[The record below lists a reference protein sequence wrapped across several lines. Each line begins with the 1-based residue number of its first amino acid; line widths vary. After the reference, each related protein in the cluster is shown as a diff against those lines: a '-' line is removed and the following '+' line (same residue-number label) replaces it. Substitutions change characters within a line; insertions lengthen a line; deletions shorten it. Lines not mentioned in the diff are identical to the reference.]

1 MSLPLKGIR
10 VLDFGRYI
18 AGPYCAAL
26 LAEYGAEVIRVEK
39 RDGSEDR
46 WNVPVAEGGE
56 GALFLQMNRNKRSL
70 TLDPMKPAGRALI
83 DRLLPTADVVV
94 ANLPGQTL
102 ERMGLGYERISS
114 VNPRIILTTVSAYG
128 PEGPMSRNVGFDGV
142 GQVMSGAVYMTG
154 TTEQPYRAMVPWVDF
169 GTALHCAF
177 CTLVALKER
186 ETSGKGQI
194 VRGTLLGTALTLGN
208 ALLIEQGVLGINRV
222 ATGNRGQTSAPNDLF
237 RTRDGWVVCQV
248 IGQPLF
254 ERWARL
260 MGEPE
265 WLSDPRFA
273 DDRARG
279 DNGAVISERMA
290 RWCAARSTAEILEIL
305 GSAMIPCGPLLAPQ
319 ETLDHP
325 QVAALGVLQPLDYPG
340 LPRPAPVGR
349 VPVTLSRTAPVER
362 RAPPVLGADTDAVLD
377 ELGYSADEIARL
389 RSEQVV

>member
-26 LAEYGAEVIRVEK
+26 LAEYGADVIRIEK

-46 WNVPVAEGGE
+46 WNTPVAEGGE

-70 TLDPMKPAGRALI
+70 TLDPMKPGGRAVI

-94 ANLPGQTL
+94 ANLPAQTL
-102 ERMGLGYERISS
+102 ERMGLDYARISA

-128 PEGPMSRNVGFDGV
+128 PSGPMSRNVGFDGV

-154 TTEQPYRAMVPWVDF
+154 TPEQPYRAMVPWVDF
-169 GTALHCAF
+169 GTALHCVF
-177 CTLVALKER
+177 CTMIALKER
-186 ETSGKGQI
+186 EASGKGQM

-237 RTRDGWVVCQV
+237 RTRDGWVICQV
-248 IGQPLF
+248 IGQPLY
-254 ERWARL
+254 ERWAKL

-265 WLSDPRFA
+265 WLRDARFR

-279 DNGAVISERMA
+279 DNGTVISERMA
-290 RWCAARSTAEILEIL
+290 RWCAERSTDDVLEIL
-305 GSAMIPCGPLLAPQ
+305 ASAMIPCGPLLAPQ

-340 LPRPAPVGR
+340 LPRSAPVGA
-349 VPVTLSRTAPVER
+349 VPVTLSRTDPVAR
-362 RAPPVLGADTDAVLD
+362 RPPPVLGADSDAVLGA
-377 ELGYSADEIARL
+377 LGYSAAEIAKL
-389 RSEQVV
+389 RADSVV

>member
-18 AGPYCAAL
+18 AGPYCATL
-26 LAEYGAEVIRVEK
+26 LAEYGAEVIRIEK

-70 TLDPMKPAGRALI
+70 TLDPMKPAGRAVI

-102 ERMGLGYERISS
+102 ERMGLGYERISA

-177 CTLVALKER
+177 CTLIALKER
-186 ETSGKGQI
+186 ESSGKGQI

-208 ALLIEQGVLGINRV
+208 ALLIEQGVLGIDRV

-254 ERWARL
+254 ERWAKL

-265 WLSDPRFA
+265 WLSDPRFR

-290 RWCAARSTAEILEIL
+290 RWCAERSSAEILEIL
-305 GSAMIPCGPLLAPQ
+305 GKAMIPCGPLLAPQ

-349 VPVTLSRTAPVER
+349 VPVTLSRTEPVER
-362 RAPPVLGADTDAVLD
+362 RPPPVLGADTEAVLG

>member
-26 LAEYGAEVIRVEK
+26 LAEYGADVIRIEK

-46 WNVPVAEGGE
+46 WNTPVAEGGE

-70 TLDPMKPAGRALI
+70 TLDPMKPDGRAVI

-94 ANLPGQTL
+94 ANLPTQTL
-102 ERMGLGYERISS
+102 ERMGLGYERIRQ

-177 CTLVALKER
+177 CTMIALNER

-237 RTRDGWVVCQV
+237 RTRDGWVICQV
-248 IGQPLF
+248 IGQPLY
-254 ERWARL
+254 ERWAKL

-265 WLSDPRFA
+265 WLSDPRFR

-290 RWCAARSTAEILEIL
+290 RWCAERSTHEVLEIL
-305 GSAMIPCGPLLAPQ
+305 GKAMIPCGPLLAPQ

-340 LPRPAPVGR
+340 LPQPAPVGR
-349 VPVTLSRTAPVER
+349 VPVTLSRTEPVTR
-362 RAPPVLGADTDAVLD
+362 RPPPVLGADTDAVLG
-377 ELGYSADEIARL
+377 ELGYSTSEIATL
-389 RSEQVV
+389 RTDGVV

>member
-26 LAEYGAEVIRVEK
+26 LAEYGADVIRIEK

-46 WNVPVAEGGE
+46 WNTPVAEGGE

-70 TLDPMKPAGRALI
+70 TLDPMTPGGRAVI

-94 ANLPGQTL
+94 ANLPTQTL
-102 ERMGLGYERISS
+102 ERMGLGYARISAI
-114 VNPRIILTTVSAYG
+114 NPRIVLTTVSAYG

-177 CTLVALKER
+177 CTLIALKER

-208 ALLIEQGVLGINRV
+208 ALLIEQGVLGIDRV

-237 RTRDGWVVCQV
+237 RTRDGWVICQV
-248 IGQPLF
+248 IGQPLY
-254 ERWARL
+254 ERWAKL

-265 WLSDPRFA
+265 WLSDPRFR

-279 DNGAVISERMA
+279 DHGAAISERMA
-290 RWCAARSTAEILEIL
+290 RWCAERTTDNVLETL
-305 GSAMIPCGPLLAPQ
+305 GSAMIPCGPLLKPQ

-349 VPVTLSRTAPVER
+349 VPVALSRTEPVPR
-362 RAPPVLGADTDAVLD
+362 RAPPVLGADTDAVLA
-377 ELGYSADEIARL
+377 EAGYSAAEIAQL
-389 RSEQVV
+389 RKDSVV

>member
-26 LAEYGAEVIRVEK
+26 LAEYGADVIRIEK

-46 WNVPVAEGGE
+46 WNTPVAQGGE

-70 TLDPMKPAGRALI
+70 TLDPMKPEGRAVI

-94 ANLPGQTL
+94 ANLPTQTL
-102 ERMGLGYERISS
+102 ERMGLDYARISA

-128 PEGPMSRNVGFDGV
+128 PSGPMSRNVGFDGV
-142 GQVMSGAVYMTG
+142 GQVMSGAVYLTG

-177 CTLVALKER
+177 CTMIALKER
-186 ETSGKGQI
+186 ESSGHGQM

-208 ALLIEQGVLGINRV
+208 ALLIEQGVLGVDRV

-237 RTRDGWVVCQV
+237 RTRDGWVICQV
-248 IGQPLF
+248 IGQPLY
-254 ERWARL
+254 ERWATL

-265 WLSDPRFA
+265 WLSDARFR

-290 RWCAARSTAEILEIL
+290 RWCAERSTDDVLEIL
-305 GSAMIPCGPLLAPQ
+305 GKAMIPCGPLLAPQ

-340 LPRPAPVGR
+340 LPRPAPVGA
-349 VPVTLSRTAPVER
+349 VPVTLSRTDPVER
-362 RAPPVLGADTDAVLD
+362 RAPPVLGADTDAVLA
-377 ELGYSADEIARL
+377 ELGYAAGDIAKLRADG
-389 RSEQVV
+389 VV

>member
-26 LAEYGAEVIRVEK
+26 LAEYGADVIRIEK

-46 WNVPVAEGGE
+46 WNTPVADGGE
-56 GALFLQMNRNKRSL
+56 GALFLQINRNKRSL
-70 TLDPMKPAGRALI
+70 TLDPMKPGGRAVI

-94 ANLPGQTL
+94 ANLPAQTL
-102 ERMGLGYERISS
+102 ERMGLGYERIRS

-142 GQVMSGAVYMTG
+142 GQVMSGAVFMTG

-177 CTLVALKER
+177 CTLIALKER
-186 ETSGKGQI
+186 ETSGQGQI

-208 ALLIEQGVLGINRV
+208 ALLIEQGVLGIDRV
-222 ATGNRGQTSAPNDLF
+222 ATGNRGQTSAPNDLY
-237 RTRDGWVVCQV
+237 RTRDGWVICQV

-254 ERWARL
+254 ERWAKL

-265 WLSDPRFA
+265 WLSDPRFR

-290 RWCAARSTAEILEIL
+290 RWCAERSSAEILEIL
-305 GSAMIPCGPLLAPQ
+305 GSAMIPCGPLLKPQ

-325 QVAALGVLQPLDYPG
+325 QVAALGLLQPLDYPG

-349 VPVTLSRTAPVER
+349 VPVTLSRTDPVAR
-362 RAPPVLGADTDAVLD
+362 RPPPVLGADTDAVLG
-377 ELGYSADEIARL
+377 ELGYSASEIARL
-389 RSEQVV
+389 RKDDVV

>member
-26 LAEYGAEVIRVEK
+26 LAEYGADVIRIEK

-46 WNVPVAEGGE
+46 WNTPVAEGGE

-70 TLDPMKPAGRALI
+70 TLDPMKPDGRAVI

-94 ANLPGQTL
+94 ANLPTQTL
-102 ERMGLGYERISS
+102 ARMGLDYERISA

-128 PEGPMSRNVGFDGV
+128 PSGPMRRNVGFDGV

-154 TTEQPYRAMVPWVDF
+154 RPEQPYRAMVPWVDF

-177 CTLVALKER
+177 CTMIALKER
-186 ETSGKGQI
+186 EASGQGQM

-237 RTRDGWVVCQV
+237 RTRDGWVICQV
-248 IGQPLF
+248 IGQPLY
-254 ERWARL
+254 ERWAKL

-265 WLSDPRFA
+265 WLSDARFR
-273 DDRARG
+273 DDRVRG

-290 RWCAARSTAEILEIL
+290 RWCAGRRTEEVLEIL

-325 QVAALGVLQPLDYPG
+325 QVAALGVLQPLEYPG
-340 LPRPAPVGR
+340 LPRPAPVGA
-349 VPVTLSRTAPVER
+349 VPVTLSRTDPVER
-362 RAPPVLGADTDAVLD
+362 RSPPVLGVDTDAVLG
-377 ELGYSADEIARL
+377 ELGYSGGEIAKL
-389 RSEQVV
+389 RKDGVV

>member
-26 LAEYGAEVIRVEK
+26 LAEYGAEVIRIEK

-154 TTEQPYRAMVPWVDF
+154 TTAQPYRAMVPWVDF

-177 CTLVALKER
+177 CTLIALKER

-208 ALLIEQGVLGINRV
+208 ALLIEQGVLGIDRV

-248 IGQPLF
+248 IGQPLY
-254 ERWARL
+254 ERWAKL

-265 WLSDPRFA
+265 WLSDPRFR
-273 DDRARG
+273 DDRSRG
-279 DNGAVISERMA
+279 DNGALISERMA
-290 RWCAARSTAEILEIL
+290 RWCAERSSAEILEIL
-305 GSAMIPCGPLLAPQ
+305 GRAMIPCGPLLAPQ

-325 QVAALGVLQPLDYPG
+325 QVAALGLLQPLDYPG

-349 VPVTLSRTAPVER
+349 VPVTLSRTEPVER
-362 RAPPVLGADTDAVLD
+362 RPPPVLGADTDAVLG
-377 ELGYSADEIARL
+377 ELGYSAAEIGRL

>member
-26 LAEYGAEVIRVEK
+26 LAEYGADVIRIEK

-70 TLDPMKPAGRALI
+70 TLDPMKPGGRAVI

-94 ANLPGQTL
+94 ANLPTQTL
-102 ERMGLGYERISS
+102 ERMGLDYARLST

-128 PEGPMSRNVGFDGV
+128 PDGPMSRNVGFDGI
-142 GQVMSGAVYMTG
+142 GQVMSGAVFMTG

-177 CTLVALKER
+177 CTLIALKER
-186 ETSGKGQI
+186 EASGKGQM

-208 ALLIEQGVLGINRV
+208 ALLIEQGVLDINRV

-248 IGQPLF
+248 IGQPLY
-254 ERWARL
+254 ERWAKL

-265 WLSDPRFA
+265 WLSDPRFR

-279 DNGAVISERMA
+279 DNGAVISKRMA
-290 RWCAARSTAEILEIL
+290 RWCAERSTDEVLETL
-305 GSAMIPCGPLLAPQ
+305 GKAMIPCGPLLKPQ

-325 QVAALGVLQPLDYPG
+325 QVAALGVLEPLDYPG
-340 LPRPAPVGR
+340 LPKPAPVGH
-349 VPVTLSRTAPVER
+349 VPVTLSRTEPVAR
-362 RAPPVLGADTDAVLD
+362 RPPPVLGADSDAILG
-377 ELGYSADEIARL
+377 ELGYGADEIARL
-389 RSEQVV
+389 RADGVI

>member
-1 MSLPLKGIR
+1 
-10 VLDFGRYI
+10 
-18 AGPYCAAL
+18 
-26 LAEYGAEVIRVEK
+26 VIRIEK

-46 WNVPVAEGGE
+46 WNTPVAEGGE

-70 TLDPMKPAGRALI
+70 TLDPMTPGGRAVI

-94 ANLPGQTL
+94 ANLPTQTL
-102 ERMGLGYERISS
+102 ERMGLGYARISAI
-114 VNPRIILTTVSAYG
+114 NPRIVLTTVSAYG

-177 CTLVALKER
+177 CTLIALKER

-208 ALLIEQGVLGINRV
+208 ALLIEQGVLGIDRV

-237 RTRDGWVVCQV
+237 RTRDGWVICQV
-248 IGQPLF
+248 IGQPLY
-254 ERWARL
+254 ERWAKL

-265 WLSDPRFA
+265 WLSDPRFR

-279 DNGAVISERMA
+279 DHGAAISERMA
-290 RWCAARSTAEILEIL
+290 RWCAERTTDNVLETL
-305 GSAMIPCGPLLAPQ
+305 GSAMIPCGPLLKPQ

-349 VPVTLSRTAPVER
+349 VPVALSRTEPVPR
-362 RAPPVLGADTDAVLD
+362 RAPPVLGADTDAVLA
-377 ELGYSADEIARL
+377 EAGYSAAEIAQL
-389 RSEQVV
+389 RKDSVV

>member
-26 LAEYGAEVIRVEK
+26 LAEYGADVIRIEK

-46 WNVPVAEGGE
+46 WNTPVADGGE

-70 TLDPMKPAGRALI
+70 TLDPMKPDGRAVI

-94 ANLPGQTL
+94 ANLPTQTL
-102 ERMGLGYERISS
+102 ARMGLDYERISA

-128 PEGPMSRNVGFDGV
+128 PEGPMRRNVGFDGV
-142 GQVMSGAVYMTG
+142 GQVMSGAVYLTG
-154 TTEQPYRAMVPWVDF
+154 TPEQPYRAMVPWVDF

-177 CTLVALKER
+177 CTMIALKER
-186 ETSGKGQI
+186 EASGRGQM

-237 RTRDGWVVCQV
+237 RTRDGWVICQV
-248 IGQPLF
+248 IGQPLY
-254 ERWARL
+254 ERWAKL

-265 WLSDPRFA
+265 WLSDARFR

-290 RWCAARSTAEILEIL
+290 RWCAERSTDDVLEIL
-305 GSAMIPCGPLLAPQ
+305 ASAMIPCGPLLAPQ

-325 QVAALGVLQPLDYPG
+325 QVAALGVLQPLEYPG
-340 LPRPAPVGR
+340 LPRPAPVGA
-349 VPVTLSRTAPVER
+349 VPVTLSRTDPVER
-362 RAPPVLGADTDAVLD
+362 RAPPVLGVDTDAVLG
-377 ELGYSADEIARL
+377 ELGYSGGEIAKL
-389 RSEQVV
+389 RKDRVV

>member
-18 AGPYCAAL
+18 AGPYCATL
-26 LAEYGAEVIRVEK
+26 LAEYGAEVIRIEK

-70 TLDPMKPAGRALI
+70 TLDPMTPGGRKVI

-94 ANLPGQTL
+94 ANLPTQAL
-102 ERMGLGYERISS
+102 ARMGLDYERLSAI
-114 VNPRIILTTVSAYG
+114 NPRIILTTVSAYG

-142 GQVMSGAVYMTG
+142 GQVMSGAVYMSG

-177 CTLVALKER
+177 CTLIALKER

-237 RTRDGWVVCQV
+237 RTRDGWVICQV
-248 IGQPLF
+248 IGQPLY
-254 ERWARL
+254 ERWAKL

-265 WLSDPRFA
+265 WLSDPRFR
-273 DDRARG
+273 DDRGRG
-279 DNGAVISERMA
+279 DNGALISERMA
-290 RWCAARSTAEILEIL
+290 RWCAERSTGEILEIL

-325 QVAALGVLQPLDYPG
+325 QVAALGLLQPLDYPG

-349 VPVTLSRTAPVER
+349 VPVALSRTEPVER
-362 RAPPVLGADTDAVLD
+362 RPPPLLGADTDAVLG
-377 ELGYSADEIARL
+377 ELGYSKAEIETL
-389 RSEQVV
+389 RSEAVI